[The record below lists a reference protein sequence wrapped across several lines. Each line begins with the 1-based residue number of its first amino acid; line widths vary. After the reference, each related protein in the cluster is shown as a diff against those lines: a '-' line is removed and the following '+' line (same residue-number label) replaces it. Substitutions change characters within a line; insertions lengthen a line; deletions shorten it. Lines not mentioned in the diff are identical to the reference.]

1 MEDIE
6 YQGAALAAL
15 ESLGVLLAIDDFGTG
30 YSSLTYLKRF
40 PLNVL
45 KIDRGFVE
53 GLGRDAS
60 DTAIV
65 ESVIGLAHALGLT
78 VVAEGVE
85 TGPAGGGAHRH
96 GLRPG
101 PGLLLRPAGAP
112 RRARRRPPA
121 GRGHLAGV
129 APPVPDRA
137 AHSRRLRDGAS
148 RWCRRPAGAR

>member
-1 MEDIE
+1 
-6 YQGAALAAL
+6 
-15 ESLGVLLAIDDFGTG
+15 VLLAIDDFGTG

-85 TGPAGGGAHRH
+85 TGRQVAELIAMGCDLAQGYFFAGPAPPEELDAV
-96 GLRPG
+96 LRPG
-101 PGLLLRPAGAP
+101 GATWPAL
-112 RRARRRPPA
+112 RRPSRIELPTP
-121 GRGHLAGV
+121 V
-129 APPVPDRA
+129 A
-137 AHSRRLRDGAS
+137 
-148 RWCRRPAGAR
+148 